1 MPRPLSFHLAIALL
15 AVGSTA
21 STLTPF
27 LAADINPFGRDGQV
41 TGLLAHN
48 GQVVFGGDVRSNVNV
63 AAEEVFTYIPTTG
76 SVYKQTLNLDS
87 LPATGD
93 MHLCVFNGE
102 IYFQA
107 EIYLGGLSTRKGVE
121 LGMLDSARSTGGIA
135 ADIFP
140 GTSGSFP
147 AFMTVFGE
155 RMFMSALGSDAQGRE
170 LWAIN
175 SARSPSLVHEFSSVE
190 TIGGDPK
197 YLTVFDNKLFMQA
210 DSHAMNKGVELFAY
224 DGTEVTLAADINAG
238 AANSNPAHMA
248 VVAGVLYMS
257 ADGGNGNGHELYAYD
272 GTNAPAMVADVNA
285 GPDGSFPQWLVEFSS
300 TLYFVATTPTTGR
313 ELFRLDGSTAVLV
326 ADTNPGAGDGGFRK
340 MAVLDGVLYIPHFSV
355 ALGWELHRLSA
366 EGNAIAL
373 ELDAF
378 PGAKGSSPS
387 AFVHHDEQLYFAADG
402 GQHGMCVW
410 KFNLTHGA
418 ELAVA
423 VEPKLRVA
431 GHVDMVWY
439 QGGLVFS
446 TDFEDKGVEPV
457 FFNPITST
465 VTLLADTVPGSVG
478 GEATSFC
485 VFGDKL
491 YFSVDA
497 VDVPGVVASNLFR
510 YSQTDGAARVGSS
523 AFSPEHLTVV
533 SDEMFMSGF
542 DDTAGRELWSY
553 KEDGEPARLLDLRT
567 GDKWSSPS
575 WLTAVGD
582 TLFFAAKTDSSEGG
596 TYQLCK
602 YHPATEAFE
611 VLPLPTVYD
620 LVLMMPHTGE
630 LLFRAQTSSSNT
642 NFFSVLSNG
651 SVVLLA
657 EFSNLPLDVDE
668 VAVLGNLTQPKRVC
682 IAISQPKRV
691 CIAVSQP
698 KRVCIAVSQPKR
710 VCIAVSHPKRVWK
723 SLSLVFGNRV
733 SVFDSEWLTLP
744 DAFAQLECHS
754 FALSHWLAH
763 TFSHCFSHCQSLHDR
778 VRNALT
784 ICDVISDVKRDRFQL
799 TVHDAFAD
807 NFAVQFFQPHLE
819 LHCIRNSLHERC
831 RWNQRHR
838 CWHSGAGVRL
848 NSIRRGRRRSRDV
861 AAGRR
866 RVLGMEPPVNW
877 PAWRTRHDE
886 QHRACRSSCHPG
898 KR

>member
-21 STLTPF
+21 STLTHSGS
-27 LAADINPFGRDGQV
+27 ADINPFGRDGQV

-48 GQVVFGGDVRSNVNV
+48 GQLLFGGDVRSNVNV

-87 LPATGD
+87 LPASGD
-93 MHLCVFNGE
+93 MHFCVFNGE

-121 LGMLDSARSTGGIA
+121 LGMLDSSRSTGGIA

-224 DGTEVTLAADINAG
+224 DGTEVTLAADINVG
-238 AANSNPAHMA
+238 VGSSSPALMA

-257 ADGGNGNGHELYAYD
+257 ADGGEGSGQELYAYD

-373 ELDAF
+373 GLDAF

-582 TLFFAAKTDSSEGG
+582 TL
-596 TYQLCK
+596 
-602 YHPATEAFE
+602 
-611 VLPLPTVYD
+611 
-620 LVLMMPHTGE
+620 
-630 LLFRAQTSSSNT
+630 
-642 NFFSVLSNG
+642 
-651 SVVLLA
+651 
-657 EFSNLPLDVDE
+657 
-668 VAVLGNLTQPKRVC
+668 QPKRVC